1 MYTDT
6 YDTDLRTTSRGSSF
20 LIGLLCGAA
29 VGAAVGLLL
38 APSSGAD
45 FRGQINDSAQRLRRK
60 AGEGYDRAAST
71 VDDLVG
77 RGKRAVRR
85 GRETFNEV
93 RQNATDAMADLSDMA
108 DESV

>member
-1 MYTDT
+1 MYTDN
-6 YDTDLRTTSRGSSF
+6 YDTDLQTTSHGNGF
-20 LIGLLCGAA
+20 LMGLICGVAAGAAIGLL
-29 VGAAVGLLL
+29 V

-45 FRGQINDSAQRLRRK
+45 FRGRISDSAERLRRK
-60 AGEGYDRAAST
+60 ANQGYDRAAST

-77 RGKRAVRR
+77 RGKRAVRQ

-93 RQNATDAMADLSDMA
+93 RQNAADAMDDMADMA

>member
-1 MYTDT
+1 MYTDN
-6 YDTDLRTTSRGSSF
+6 YDTDLRTTPRGSVF
-20 LIGLLCGAA
+20 LTGLLCGAA
-29 VGAAVGLLL
+29 VGAAIGLLM

-45 FRGQINDSAQRLRRK
+45 FRGHLSDSAERIRRK
-60 AGEGYDRAAST
+60 AGRGYDRAAST

-85 GRETFNEV
+85 GRDTFNEV
-93 RQNATDAMADLSDMA
+93 RQNAADAMDDMADMA

>member
-1 MYTDT
+1 MYTDN
-6 YDTDLRTTSRGSSF
+6 YDTDLRTTSRGNGF
-20 LIGLLCGAA
+20 LMGLLCGAA
-29 VGAAVGLLL
+29 VGAAVGLLM

-45 FRGQINDSAQRLRRK
+45 FRGHLSDSADRLRRK
-60 AGEGYDRAAST
+60 AGQGYDRAAST

-85 GRETFNEV
+85 GRETFDEV
-93 RQNATDAMADLSDMA
+93 RQNATDAMEDVADMA

>member
-6 YDTDLRTTSRGSSF
+6 YDTDRQTRSRGSSF
-20 LIGLLCGAA
+20 AIGLFCGAA

-45 FRGQINDSAQRLRRK
+45 FRGQISDQAGRLRRK

-85 GRETFNEV
+85 GRETFKDV
-93 RQNATDAMADLSDMA
+93 RETAAAAMADMADMA
-108 DESV
+108 DEPV